1 MVFTLW
7 SSAGS
12 HKHSWVTEC
21 CSTTAARI
29 KCAIT
34 PPPCLSS
41 RQKKQYPTQP
51 PRAVSPGRRTQS
63 SSDTSN
69 HFRSCRQGRA
79 LQSDGAAPA
88 YAPCTTKTAA
98 DCAPGQNPC
107 SKISCISH
115 PALCKGLCWLAAVLP
130 QSPQQLAKLFPII
143 PFSIHFFFFFLP
155 WCHYTLRKRKP

>member
-1 MVFTLW
+1 M
-7 SSAGS
+7 
-12 HKHSWVTEC
+12 C
-21 CSTTAARI
+21 NYPTA
-29 KCAIT
+29 
-34 PPPCLSS
+34 LSK
-41 RQKKQYPTQP
+41 QQTKKKQYPIQP

-63 SSDTSN
+63 SSDPSN

-143 PFSIHFFFFFLP
+143 PFSIHFFFFFFCLGVITP
-155 WCHYTLRKRKP
+155 SGRKSRNAMDTARKSCQLKAARLE